1 MNNYFQLSID
11 NQRRV
16 LRQVANQTF
25 LPVQAVEKDL
35 WVTTLLQLVFTLP
48 FADKLIFKGGTSL
61 SKVWHLIERFSEDID
76 LAVDRSLFGLEGD
89 LTKKQIKK
97 LRKASSLFVKEDFC
111 KELQAAIEQNGLNA
125 LCSLEVEPDG
135 EGDNT
140 YPEPRKLF
148 VRYKSVWEE
157 PLDYLPPVV
166 MLEIEARSLLEPN
179 EQANIRSMVEELFPT
194 IQTTLIDSKVSTA
207 LPGKTFLEKAFLL
220 HELFSI
226 EGHGIEAGRKSRHLY
241 DLYRMMDKD
250 FAVAAIQNEEL
261 WESIRHHRAI
271 FTSVSGVDYTTDIR
285 KHITLVPRMDIRNA
299 WEEDYNSM
307 SSSMIFGEKPSF
319 QELMNKM
326 EKLESQFRAT
336 DSHCNSLNI

>member
-16 LRQVANQTF
+16 LSQVANQTF

-35 WVTTLLQLVFTLP
+35 WVTTLLQLVFTLS

-89 LTKKQIKK
+89 LTKKQIKQ
-97 LRKASSLFVKEDFC
+97 LRKTSSLFVKEDFC
-111 KELQAAIEQNGLNA
+111 KELQTAMEQYGLGT
-125 LCSLEVEPDG
+125 LCSLEVQPDG

-148 VRYKSVWEE
+148 VKYKSVWEE
-157 PLDYLPPVV
+157 PLEYLPPVV
-166 MLEIEARSLLEPN
+166 MLEIGARSLIEPN
-179 EQANIRSMVEELFPT
+179 EQANIKSIVEELFPT
-194 IQTTLIDSKVSTA
+194 IQTTLADSRVSTA
-207 LPGKTFLEKAFLL
+207 LPNKTFLEKVFLL
-220 HELFSI
+220 HELFSM
-226 EGHGIEAGRKSRHLY
+226 EGHGSEAGRKSRHLY

-250 FAVAAIQNEEL
+250 FAVAAIKDDKL
-261 WESIRHHRAI
+261 WESIRHHREI
-271 FTSVSGVDYTTDIR
+271 FTSVRGMDYTPDVR
-285 KHITLVPRMDIRNA
+285 KRLTLVPCADIREA
-299 WEEDYNSM
+299 WESDYNSM

-319 QELMNKM
+319 SQLLERMEELGNRF
-326 EKLESQFRAT
+326 KLLMT
-336 DSHCNSLNI
+336 DS

>member
-1 MNNYFQLSID
+1 MNNYFQLSSD

-35 WVTTLLQLVFTLP
+35 WVTTLLQLVFTLT

-61 SKVWHLIERFSEDID
+61 SKVWHLIDRFSEDID

-97 LRKASSLFVKEDFC
+97 LRKASSLFVRENFYR
-111 KELQAAIEQNGLNA
+111 ELQLAIEQNGLETF
-125 LCSLEVEPDG
+125 CSLEAQPDG
-135 EGDNT
+135 EGNNT

-148 VRYKSVWEE
+148 VRYKSVWDE
-157 PLDYLPPVV
+157 PLSYLPPVV
-166 MLEIEARSLLEPN
+166 MLEIGARSLLEPN
-179 EQANIRSMVEELFPT
+179 EQANIKSIVEDLFPS

-207 LPGKTFLEKAFLL
+207 LPSKTFLEKAFLL
-220 HELFSI
+220 HELFSV

-250 FAVAAIQNEEL
+250 FAIAAIKDDEL
-261 WESIRHHRAI
+261 WESIRHHREI
-271 FTSVSGVDYTTDIR
+271 FTSVRGIDYNADIR
-285 KHITLVPRMDIRNA
+285 KHIALVPRADIRSA
-299 WEEDYNSM
+299 WEDDYNRM
-307 SSSMIFGEKPSF
+307 SSSMIFGEKLTF
-319 QELMNKM
+319 KALIAKM
-326 EKLESQFRAT
+326 EELQNTF
-336 DSHCNSLNI
+336 HNQ